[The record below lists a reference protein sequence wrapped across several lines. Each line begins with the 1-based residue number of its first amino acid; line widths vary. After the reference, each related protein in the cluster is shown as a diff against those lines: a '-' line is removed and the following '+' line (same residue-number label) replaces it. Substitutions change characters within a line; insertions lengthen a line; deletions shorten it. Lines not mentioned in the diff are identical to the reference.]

1 MRLNVLIAEMLGTAV
16 FLSVIYATAIK
27 ASNPLAPIAIGAA
40 LMTMIFLFGKV
51 SGGHFNPAVTLM
63 AHFAKK
69 GTSVADTFMK
79 IGAQIIGAVIVLF
92 FVAPIL

>member
-1 MRLNVLIAEMLGTAV
+1 MRMNVLVAEMLGTAV

-27 ASNPLAPIAIGAA
+27 ASNPLAPLAIGAA

-63 AHFAKK
+63 ARCF
-69 GTSVADTFMK
+69 SSC
-79 IGAQIIGAVIVLF
+79 LF
-92 FVAPIL
+92 GGPIALNF